1 MSELIPQKS
10 VLKRE
15 RTGVAQKNKCVS
27 FCDARFENTALCQEN
42 VFPVNKNMLR
52 CKSESNLCSPS
63 LRRIRRLSDED
74 KYYLFTARPDLDF
87 EGRLDELTQR
97 FSSSHEVV
105 LNQPALLEADIFFD
119 TQSCEDKD
127 NDDDGDIFFEVFTD
141 RDPVPMKQKNAVEGS
156 LYHDYMSFWA
166 EIRMSPQSTQQ
177 VLFT

>member
-1 MSELIPQKS
+1 M
-10 VLKRE
+10 
-15 RTGVAQKNKCVS
+15 
-27 FCDARFENTALCQEN
+27 
-42 VFPVNKNMLR
+42 M
-52 CKSESNLCSPS
+52 
-63 LRRIRRLSDED
+63 
-74 KYYLFTARPDLDF
+74 RPDLDF
-87 EGRLDELTQR
+87 DGRLDELTQR

-141 RDPVPMKQKNAVEGS
+141 RDPVPMKQKNAIEGS
-156 LYHDYMSFWA
+156 QYHDYMSFWA